1 MRYVKA
7 REWTKE
13 DFEQIKLL
21 YENGNSIAYIAK
33 QVFHCREAT
42 ISKIIKEN
50 DFIKGTT
57 ASKKL
62 TINQEQEIC
71 ELYLTKKY
79 TQKFLAEKY
88 NVNHHTIKK
97 VLEANDID
105 IIHIKRQDL
114 DLVEDYFKVINSPE
128 KAYLLGFLF
137 ADGNVYKNQI
147 SLEINYR
154 DIEILHLLRSELHSI
169 NKISYRKR
177 RNIETCCCRIY
188 SQKIVEDLAQYGI
201 IPNKTHRTKH
211 LPIVPKDYRKDF
223 LRGLLDGDGW
233 ITKDRLGYYHIGFV
247 SNYATVCQD
256 FQDLC
261 NSLIEYKTK
270 AKITNKGNNSG
281 YVAQFQSK
289 ESVKQLA
296 TALYKDSTCYLTRKY
311 ILATDIFES
320 KMMKI

>member
-1 MRYVKA
+1 MKA

-21 YENGNSIAYIAK
+21 YEEGNSIAYIAK
-33 QVFHCREAT
+33 QIFHCREAT

-50 DFIKGTT
+50 NFTKGITT
-57 ASKKL
+57 SKKL
-62 TINQEQEIC
+62 TVNQEQEIC
-71 ELYLTKKY
+71 KLYLTKKY

-97 VLEANDID
+97 VLEANNID
-105 IIHIKRQDL
+105 TVRIKRQDI
-114 DLVEDYFKVINSPE
+114 DLIEDYFETINTSK

-137 ADGNVYKNQI
+137 ADGNIYKNQI
-147 SLEINYR
+147 SLEINYK
-154 DIEILHLLRSELHSI
+154 DIEILHLLQSELHSI

-177 RNIETCCCRIY
+177 ENTEMCCCRIC
-188 SQKIVEDLAQYGI
+188 SQKMVKDLAQYGI
-201 IPNKTHRTKH
+201 IPDKTHLTKH
-211 LPIVPKDYRKDF
+211 LPIIPENYRRDF

-233 ITKDRLGYYHIGFV
+233 ITKDKMGYYRIGFV
-247 SNYATVCQD
+247 NNYTTVCQD

-296 TALYKDSTCYLTRKY
+296 IALYKDSTCYLTRKY
-311 ILATDIFES
+311 ILATNIFES
-320 KMMKI
+320 KDDEDIV